1 VASLAVSRIGSVRTA
16 WSDAEKTP
24 LCCGLAYPDGG
35 LDRRP
40 VPVGERLSGATAG
53 SDDEDLDDAG
63 HRSVA
68 NSASDPMVRH
78 AKHVSV
84 PLRRVCAGGLRE
96 EVLYEPKAG
105 AAGGRLRRPSSAG
118 RSIGSLS
125 LPACQP

>member
-68 NSASDPMVRH
+68 NSASDPMVRDGKH
-78 AKHVSV
+78 ASV
-84 PLRRVCAGGLRE
+84 PLRRVCAGGLRDE
-96 EVLYEPKAG
+96 FLYEP
-105 AAGGRLRRPSSAG
+105 
-118 RSIGSLS
+118 
-125 LPACQP
+125 